1 MEKHIVIVPELHK
14 ALKVEAMEKGV
25 LLKDYVADILDNRKL
40 LTKQTINPVIDAPD
54 KFTEFKNFLEEAKWR

>member
-40 LTKQTINPVIDAPD
+40 LTKQTINPVIIDAPD
-54 KFTEFKNFLEEAKWR
+54 KFTEFKKFSEEAK